1 MGELG
6 DGRPLEHVVASRSP
20 VDIRLARVYEDPA
33 GTIGERLLVDRLWP
47 RGIRKEPPRINDWLR
62 DVAPSE
68 DLRNWF
74 GHEPGRWDGFVER
87 YRAEFAASDRAHN
100 RAVVLRQYRRE
111 QLACEAGK

>member
-1 MGELG
+1 M
-6 DGRPLEHVVASRSP
+6 
-20 VDIRLARVYEDPA
+20 
-33 GTIGERLLVDRLWP
+33 
-47 RGIRKEPPRINDWLR
+47 
-62 DVAPSE
+62 APSE

-74 GHEPGRWDGFVER
+74 GHERGRWDGFVER